1 MARCTEEESESDE
14 TGPEDFVE
22 LNEAKEIRKV
32 VGAECFGDVET
43 ENSTTSNKADHSEEE
58 WDDLPVAAPVNL
70 ILAGIDNLMQSLHI
84 AQIGLDNMKKG
95 FVMVQKDL
103 MKHVDS

>member
-1 MARCTEEESESDE
+1 MARCTEDQTESDDK

-22 LNEAKEIRKV
+22 LKEAQEIRNV
-32 VGAECFGDVET
+32 VGAEGFGDVET
-43 ENSTTSNKADHSEEE
+43 EHSTAGNKADSEED
-58 WDDLPVAAPVNL
+58 WDDLPVTAPVNL
-70 ILAGIDNLMQSLHI
+70 ILAGIDNLTQSLHI

-95 FVMVQKDL
+95 YVMIQKDL

>member
-1 MARCTEEESESDE
+1 MARCTEEESESSE
-14 TGPEDFVE
+14 TRPEDFVE
-22 LNEAKEIRKV
+22 LQEVQEIRNV

-43 ENSTTSNKADHSEEE
+43 ENSTTGKKADSEED

-70 ILAGIDNLMQSLHI
+70 ILTGIDNLMHSLHI
-84 AQIGLDNMKKG
+84 AQIGLNNMKKG